1 LTAPVLKALLFDVDG
16 TLAETER
23 DGHRVAFNRAFESSG
38 VPWRWSEADY
48 GELLKVA
55 GGRER
60 LLHDMSRQSAAP
72 AEGAERH
79 ALAERLHRLKNE
91 YYTVIARSGALPLRE
106 GVAEL
111 LADCARAGLK
121 LGITTTT
128 SRGNVV
134 ALLAGHLGA
143 DWRAGF
149 AAVVCAEEAPAKKP
163 DPQVYRLALETLG
176 LTAAEAVA
184 VEDSPAGLEAAQ
196 RAGVPVILTR
206 SYYFPDSPGSGVLAA
221 GATLARAEGWQPSAE
236 TDARRIGL
244 DQIRRW
250 HALSLGSA
258 VN

>member
-1 LTAPVLKALLFDVDG
+1 VLKALLFDVDG

-23 DGHRVAFNRAFESSG
+23 DGHRVAFNRAFESLG

-60 LLHDMSRQSAAP
+60 LLHDMRRQSAAP
-72 AEGAERH
+72 ADGAERH
-79 ALAERLHRLKNE
+79 ALAARLHRLKNE
-91 YYTVIARSGALPLRE
+91 YYTGIARSGALPLRE

-128 SRGNVV
+128 SRGNVA
-134 ALLAGHLGA
+134 ALLEGHLGA
-143 DWRAGF
+143 HWRAGF

-163 DPQVYRLALETLG
+163 DPEVYRLALDTLG
-176 LTAAEAVA
+176 LTAREAVA
-184 VEDSPAGLEAAQ
+184 IEDSPAGIEAAR

-206 SYYFPDSPGSGVLAA
+206 SYYFPDSPGRGVLAA
-221 GATLARAEGWQPSAE
+221 GASLASCDGWQPSA
-236 TDARRIGL
+236 DARATRISL

-250 HALSLGSA
+250 HAHSFRSA

>member
-23 DGHRVAFNRAFESSG
+23 DGHRVAFNRAFESLG

-48 GELLKVA
+48 GELLTVA

-60 LLHDMSRQSAAP
+60 LLHDMRRQSAAP
-72 AEGAERH
+72 ADGPERH

-91 YYTVIARSGALPLRE
+91 YYTGIARSGGLPLRE

-111 LADCARAGLK
+111 LADCARAGLR

-128 SRGNVV
+128 SRGNVA
-134 ALLAGHLGA
+134 ALLEGDLGTH
-143 DWRAGF
+143 WRAGF

-163 DPQVYRLALETLG
+163 DPEVYRLALDTLG
-176 LTAAEAVA
+176 LTAREAVA
-184 VEDSPAGLEAAQ
+184 IEDSPAGIEAAQ

-206 SYYFPDSPGSGVLAA
+206 SYYFPDSLGSGVLAA
-221 GATLARAEGWQPSAE
+221 GASLARADGWQPSA
-236 TDARRIGL
+236 DADATRVSL

-250 HALSLGSA
+250 HAQGLPA
-258 VN
+258 Q